1 MRSGFVCRVM
11 LPKECVAQGIELLIG
26 AGAADMRNLFASIGL
41 GFASN
46 PLTSEEEAMAQAA
59 YDDEDYKTALPLLRR
74 GAKESDPDALHRLGV
89 MYDEGWGV
97 KLDPKRAHEL
107 YEKAGEQ
114 DHTAVLF
121 CLGYNYM
128 EGSGVTKDLQQARRF
143 YERTVE
149 VGGTQSLVNLG
160 RMYEDGLG
168 GDRDIQKAADMYK
181 RAADEGR
188 SNGHFCYACSV
199 LAGHLPGVDRA
210 VGFHHL
216 LEACKQGNQLSLT
229 HLMRLYLERDRDTF
243 EVSQEEVLKLAMF
256 GAKTGHT
263 LSLLVHVAAYW
274 RGDNYEQD
282 RIMAYRDLA
291 THLAIHLEDPDFNAE
306 AIVVHLE
313 ELRAEFS
320 EAELDAA
327 REAVA
332 EHATFEVLLILAH
345 IYYRRMGRAQMPSLQ
360 PDEEESDRWI
370 EVSEQYYGIHSQR
383 YVGMF
388 EGRKL
393 ISNAN

>member
-1 MRSGFVCRVM
+1 
-11 LPKECVAQGIELLIG
+11 
-26 AGAADMRNLFASIGL
+26 
-41 GFASN
+41 
-46 PLTSEEEAMAQAA
+46 
-59 YDDEDYKTALPLLRR
+59 
-74 GAKESDPDALHRLGV
+74 
-89 MYDEGWGV
+89 
-97 KLDPKRAHEL
+97 
-107 YEKAGEQ
+107 
-114 DHTAVLF
+114 
-121 CLGYNYM
+121 
-128 EGSGVTKDLQQARRF
+128 
-143 YERTVE
+143 
-149 VGGTQSLVNLG
+149 
-160 RMYEDGLG
+160 MYEDGLG

-210 VGFHHL
+210 VGFPHL

-274 RGDNYEQD
+274 RGDDYEQD

-370 EVSEQYYGIHSQR
+370 EVFRAILRNSLATICRDVRGTKADLECQLDPIPD
-383 YVGMF
+383 
-388 EGRKL
+388 L
-393 ISNAN
+393 ISQGLAVVSILRFAYEVQQSAPAFIL

>member
-1 MRSGFVCRVM
+1 MR
-11 LPKECVAQGIELLIG
+11 VAFWQG
-26 AGAADMRNLFASIGL
+26 
-41 GFASN
+41 
-46 PLTSEEEAMAQAA
+46 
-59 YDDEDYKTALPLLRR
+59 Y
-74 GAKESDPDALHRLGV
+74 
-89 MYDEGWGV
+89 
-97 KLDPKRAHEL
+97 
-107 YEKAGEQ
+107 
-114 DHTAVLF
+114 
-121 CLGYNYM
+121 
-128 EGSGVTKDLQQARRF
+128 
-143 YERTVE
+143 
-149 VGGTQSLVNLG
+149 
-160 RMYEDGLG
+160 
-168 GDRDIQKAADMYK
+168 
-181 RAADEGR
+181 
-188 SNGHFCYACSV
+188 
-199 LAGHLPGVDRA
+199 LPGVDRA

-216 LEACKQGNQLSLT
+216 SRGMQTRQFNCPLT

-274 RGDNYEQD
+274 RGDDYEQD

-345 IYYRRMGRAQMPSLQ
+345 IYYRRMGA
-360 PDEEESDRWI
+360 
-370 EVSEQYYGIHSQR
+370 G
-383 YVGMF
+383 
-388 EGRKL
+388 
-393 ISNAN
+393 SNAIASTG